1 MSAALELLDRVDIVE
16 DDVMPGLL
24 VKPIW
29 KGVDRPYVGGWGI
42 PIDARP
48 LAERLKR
55 AIEAGAVY
63 KDARIETDVDGR
75 TYVATT
81 QVRIVG
87 RGMSADL
94 ERLGY

>member
-1 MSAALELLDRVDIVE
+1 MSSALELLDRVDIVE

-29 KGVDRPYVGGWGI
+29 KGVDRPFVGGWGL

-55 AIEAGAVY
+55 AIEAGAIHS
-63 KDARIETDVDGR
+63 DARIQTDVDGR
-75 TYVATT
+75 TYVETT
-81 QVRIVG
+81 QIRIVG
-87 RGMSADL
+87 RTMNADL
-94 ERLGY
+94 KRLGY